1 MLGTWEIAKMKKSSL
16 PEKVASGFSEA
27 TKNLKGAKYRPVLYC
42 GKQIVAG
49 TNHMIIC
56 KQTLSDREGTEH
68 VVAMML
74 HQPLPKQGKKWEIV
88 SITPIVKGLE
98 PGRALRR
105 CVVARLVGGSFEVP
119 QGVRAT
125 RLFVAGGDAKRT
137 RGVTMTPQEPYLA
150 PRACRFDDKRG
161 YVKSSARVGDAE
173 PMAASDVAFL
183 APELVS
189 EAEGP
194 VPVPAPAEGR
204 LGYRFVKRAFD
215 IAFSLCAI
223 AVLLVPS
230 IILCVAIRLE
240 SPGCPIYSQKRVGRI
255 GRSGEVRTFDMYKFR
270 SMHKDADERL
280 SELQELNEADGPL
293 FKIKDDP
300 RVTRIGKFIR
310 KHSIDELPQFL
321 NCLMGQLSCVGP
333 RPPLPSEVAQYDE
346 RAMRRLSVKPGLT
359 GYWQVRGRSDTT
371 FDDMVA
377 MDLAYIEERSFL
389 VDLKVIAKTVVT
401 MLDGKGAC

>member
-1 MLGTWEIAKMKKSSL
+1 MFERNPDKSIDVTADGAVALVDDFATAGEQEEIS
-16 PEKVASGFSEA
+16 
-27 TKNLKGAKYRPVLYC
+27 
-42 GKQIVAG
+42 
-49 TNHMIIC
+49 
-56 KQTLSDREGTEH
+56 
-68 VVAMML
+68 
-74 HQPLPKQGKKWEIV
+74 
-88 SITPIVKGLE
+88 TP
-98 PGRALRR
+98 PM
-105 CVVARLVGGSFEVP
+105 S
-119 QGVRAT
+119 
-125 RLFVAGGDAKRT
+125 
-137 RGVTMTPQEPYLA
+137 
-150 PRACRFDDKRG
+150 DKRG

-230 IILCVAIRLE
+230 IVLCIAIRVE

-255 GRSGEVRTFDMYKFR
+255 GRGGEVRAFDMYKFR

-280 SELQELNEADGPL
+280 AELAELNEADGPL

-300 RVTRIGKFIR
+300 RVTRIGRFIR

-333 RPPLPSEVAQYDE
+333 RPPLPSEVAQYDA

-377 MDLAYIEERSFL
+377 MDLWWFNIEPIRIGCGRSL
-389 VDLKVIAKTVVT
+389 AAP
-401 MLDGKGAC
+401 LDRPSSQLLF

>member
-1 MLGTWEIAKMKKSSL
+1 MS
-16 PEKVASGFSEA
+16 A
-27 TKNLKGAKYRPVLYC
+27 TLL
-42 GKQIVAG
+42 
-49 TNHMIIC
+49 
-56 KQTLSDREGTEH
+56 
-68 VVAMML
+68 
-74 HQPLPKQGKKWEIV
+74 
-88 SITPIVKGLE
+88 
-98 PGRALRR
+98 
-105 CVVARLVGGSFEVP
+105 
-119 QGVRAT
+119 
-125 RLFVAGGDAKRT
+125 
-137 RGVTMTPQEPYLA
+137 
-150 PRACRFDDKRG
+150 DKRG

-204 LGYRFVKRAFD
+204 LGYRFVKRVFD
-215 IAFSLCAI
+215 IAFSACAI

-230 IILCVAIRLE
+230 IVLCIAIRLE

-280 SELQELNEADGPL
+280 AELQELNEADGPL

-321 NCLMGQLSCVGP
+321 NCLAGQIPLRIIKTGQGEPCEISGLFALPAKELRTQKALFPQVKVASGTCLRTVQNFFSNHTAQRAQTQRILTKRKFTHISWGGASVA
-333 RPPLPSEVAQYDE
+333 LPSAS
-346 RAMRRLSVKPGLT
+346 RGCLAMAPHLG
-359 GYWQVRGRSDTT
+359 W
-371 FDDMVA
+371 
-377 MDLAYIEERSFL
+377 
-389 VDLKVIAKTVVT
+389 
-401 MLDGKGAC
+401 

>member
-1 MLGTWEIAKMKKSSL
+1 
-16 PEKVASGFSEA
+16 
-27 TKNLKGAKYRPVLYC
+27 
-42 GKQIVAG
+42 
-49 TNHMIIC
+49 
-56 KQTLSDREGTEH
+56 
-68 VVAMML
+68 
-74 HQPLPKQGKKWEIV
+74 
-88 SITPIVKGLE
+88 
-98 PGRALRR
+98 
-105 CVVARLVGGSFEVP
+105 
-119 QGVRAT
+119 
-125 RLFVAGGDAKRT
+125 
-137 RGVTMTPQEPYLA
+137 MTPQEPYLA

-333 RPPLPSEVAQYDE
+333 RPPLPSEVTQYDE
-346 RAMRRLSVKPGLT
+346 RAMRRLQSNKKDTVVFEDAFHAIQTAKAAGFRVAAVYDASEEAHQEEIRGLAD
-359 GYWQVRGRSDTT
+359 Y
-371 FDDMVA
+371 
-377 MDLAYIEERSFL
+377 YIRSFEEMFETREL
-389 VDLKVIAKTVVT
+389 E
-401 MLDGKGAC
+401 

>member
-1 MLGTWEIAKMKKSSL
+1 MFERNPDKSIDVTADGAVALVDDFATAGEQEEIS
-16 PEKVASGFSEA
+16 
-27 TKNLKGAKYRPVLYC
+27 
-42 GKQIVAG
+42 
-49 TNHMIIC
+49 
-56 KQTLSDREGTEH
+56 
-68 VVAMML
+68 
-74 HQPLPKQGKKWEIV
+74 
-88 SITPIVKGLE
+88 TP
-98 PGRALRR
+98 PM
-105 CVVARLVGGSFEVP
+105 S
-119 QGVRAT
+119 
-125 RLFVAGGDAKRT
+125 
-137 RGVTMTPQEPYLA
+137 
-150 PRACRFDDKRG
+150 DKRG
-161 YVKSSARVGDAE
+161 YGNLSGSIGVCHPERSDSSGCHPERAKRVEGSRAAAGARCASE
-173 PMAASDVAFL
+173 SMAASDVAFL

-270 SMHKDADERL
+270 SMSADADERL
-280 SELQELNEADGPL
+280 ADLAELNEADGPL

-300 RVTRIGKFIR
+300 RVTRIGRFIR

-321 NCLMGQLSCVGP
+321 NCLAGQLSCVGP
-333 RPPLPSEVAQYDE
+333 RPPLPSEVAQYDA

-359 GYWQVRGRSDTT
+359 GYWQVSGRSDTT
-371 FDDMVA
+371 FDDMVEL
-377 MDLAYIEERSFL
+377 DLKYIEERSFL
-389 VDLKVIAKTVVT
+389 VDLRVIAKTVT
-401 MLDGKGAC
+401 AMFTGKGAC

>member
-1 MLGTWEIAKMKKSSL
+1 MLQALCAVAKKPVRCLRGHGDPVRIKRLANRPIEVLS
-16 PEKVASGFSEA
+16 A
-27 TKNLKGAKYRPVLYC
+27 TLL
-42 GKQIVAG
+42 
-49 TNHMIIC
+49 
-56 KQTLSDREGTEH
+56 
-68 VVAMML
+68 
-74 HQPLPKQGKKWEIV
+74 
-88 SITPIVKGLE
+88 
-98 PGRALRR
+98 
-105 CVVARLVGGSFEVP
+105 
-119 QGVRAT
+119 
-125 RLFVAGGDAKRT
+125 
-137 RGVTMTPQEPYLA
+137 
-150 PRACRFDDKRG
+150 DKRG
-161 YVKSSARVGDAE
+161 YVKSSE
-173 PMAASDVAFL
+173 LEASDLAFL
-183 APELVS
+183 APELTS

-194 VPVPAPAEGR
+194 VRAPARADGR
-204 LGYRFVKRAFD
+204 WGYRFVKRAFD
-215 IAFSLCAI
+215 IAFSLVAI
-223 AVLLVPS
+223 AVLLIPS
-230 IILCVAIRLE
+230 IVLCAAIRLE
-240 SPGCPIYSQKRVGRI
+240 SPGNPLYSQKRVGRI
-255 GRSGEVRTFDMYKFR
+255 GRDGQIRTFDMYKFR

-280 SELQELNEADGPL
+280 AELADLNEADGPL

>member
-1 MLGTWEIAKMKKSSL
+1 MLQALCAVAKKPVRCLRGHGDPVRIKRL
-16 PEKVASGFSEA
+16 ANRPIKVLSA
-27 TKNLKGAKYRPVLYC
+27 TLL
-42 GKQIVAG
+42 
-49 TNHMIIC
+49 
-56 KQTLSDREGTEH
+56 
-68 VVAMML
+68 
-74 HQPLPKQGKKWEIV
+74 
-88 SITPIVKGLE
+88 
-98 PGRALRR
+98 
-105 CVVARLVGGSFEVP
+105 
-119 QGVRAT
+119 
-125 RLFVAGGDAKRT
+125 
-137 RGVTMTPQEPYLA
+137 
-150 PRACRFDDKRG
+150 DKRG
-161 YVKSSARVGDAE
+161 YVKSSAEVGDAE

-204 LGYRFVKRAFD
+204 LGYRFVKRVFD
-215 IAFSLCAI
+215 IAFSACAI

-230 IILCVAIRLE
+230 IVLCIAIRLE

-280 SELQELNEADGPL
+280 AELQELNEADGPL

-321 NCLMGQLSCVGP
+321 NCLAGQLSCVGP
-333 RPPLPSEVAQYDE
+333 RPPLPSEVAQYDA

-359 GYWQVRGRSDTT
+359 GYWQVRGTGMPSRWPPPTWRSWRPSWCRRPRAPCPSPRRRRGGWGT
-371 FDDMVA
+371 A
-377 MDLAYIEERSFL
+377 S
-389 VDLKVIAKTVVT
+389 
-401 MLDGKGAC
+401 